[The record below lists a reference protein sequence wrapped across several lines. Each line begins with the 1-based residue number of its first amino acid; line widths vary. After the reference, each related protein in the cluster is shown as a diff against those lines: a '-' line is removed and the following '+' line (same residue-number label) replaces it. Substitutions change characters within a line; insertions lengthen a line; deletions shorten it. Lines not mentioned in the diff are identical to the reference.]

1 MTTQETEAS
10 SAGDGFASFDPVV
23 AEVAD
28 VAAVRATAP
37 SLFAA
42 AAEFWRVPLAGMH
55 LSRRV
60 KELVLL
66 AMHASPTALNA
77 SAVERQA
84 RRARAAGATDA
95 DILDVLVTIVG
106 VANHA
111 LYASVP
117 ILEDELAAVGTAE
130 APTPDPG
137 PGYESAKQDF
147 IEARGFW
154 NPDRDSIARRLPEY
168 FTALTRISTVSWT
181 DGTLSAKE
189 REFMCIAV
197 DCAVTH
203 NYEPGLRLHIRNAL
217 GHGATREEILEVFQ
231 LAALIGLEGYVLG
244 ARTLFGGERCG

>member
-1 MTTQETEAS
+1 MTTQETEATP
-10 SAGDGFASFDPVV
+10 AGDGFASFDPVV
-23 AEVAD
+23 ADVAD
-28 VAAVRATAP
+28 VAAVRAAAP

-42 AAEFWRVPLAGMH
+42 AAEFWRVPLAGAH
-55 LSRRV
+55 LSLRV

-66 AMHASPTALNA
+66 AMHASPTSLNTL
-77 SAVERQA
+77 AVERHV

-117 ILEDELAAVGTAE
+117 VLESELEAAGGIGM
-130 APTPDPG
+130 PTQDPG
-137 PGYESAKQDF
+137 PGYETAKQEF

-154 NPDRDSIARRLPEY
+154 NPDRDSIARQLPEY
-168 FTALTRISTVSWT
+168 FTALTGISTVSWK
-181 DGTLSAKE
+181 DGPLSAKE

-217 GHGATREEILEVFQ
+217 GHGATRQEILEIFQ
-231 LAALIGLEGYVLG
+231 LAALTGLEGYLMG
-244 ARTLFGGERCG
+244 ARALFGGDRRG